1 MIYQLKIELAESDP
15 MIWRRLTV
23 PGDTPFDNLHDIIQ
37 ISMGWDNEYP
47 YQFTVNETTVR
58 DFEGDLDMG
67 EDPHDRDVMDTFL
80 EELVTMVKAKFTY
93 IYNLDDRWQHTITLE
108 EILPSDESKVYPVCL
123 AGEGACPPEDCGGIS
138 HYQRMLRDRTQKK
151 SEDRSKGE
159 STSVEPEGA
168 VPFNIKDVNARLK
181 RYSDEWEE
189 IYRDAGKFIEG
200 DDDNDDDD

>member
-1 MIYQLKIELAESDP
+1 MIYQLKIELAGSDP
-15 MIWRRLTV
+15 IIWRRLTV
-23 PGDTPFDNLHDIIQ
+23 PGDTPFENLHDIIQ

-93 IYNLDDRWQHTITLE
+93 IYNLDDRWRHSITLE

-138 HYQRMLRDRTQKK
+138 HYQRMLRDRARGTADNKIDGQ
-151 SEDRSKGE
+151 SI
-159 STSVEPEGA
+159 EPEGA
-168 VPFNIKDVNARLK
+168 VPFDIEDVNATLR
-181 RYSDEWEE
+181 RYTDEWQE
-189 IYRDAGKFIEG
+189 ISRDAGKYMEG